1 MNEPLAPSEE
11 KGDRSTGP
19 IGASLREHLK
29 GWAERQPSSPG
40 IAAGMD
46 VPADDD
52 GEPAV
57 VIEQPEDDGARELAA
72 QIDKLP
78 RFLQERGTERVATPL
93 FWESLGYAR
102 GRAEAH
108 LAHGDTVRAAQM
120 MRWLR
125 NEAAAHGENHPDFP
139 VDGER

>member
-1 MNEPLAPSEE
+1 MNEPLHSV
-11 KGDRSTGP
+11 GP
-19 IGASLREHLK
+19 TGASLREHLT

-40 IAAGMD
+40 IAAGVD
-46 VPADDD
+46 VPADGG

-57 VIEQPEDDGARELAA
+57 VIEQSEDDGARELAA
-72 QIDKLP
+72 QVDKLH

-108 LAHGDTVRAAQM
+108 LAHGDTARAAQM
-120 MRWLR
+120 LRWFQ
-125 NEAAAHGENHPDFP
+125 NEAEAQGKDHPDFP
-139 VDGER
+139 AEGAR